1 MTRFNTIDEALEDIR
16 NGKMVIVVDDE
27 DRENEGDLIMAADT
41 VTPQA
46 ITFMAKQAGGLICMP
61 VEKQRLEE
69 LEIDL
74 MVHNS
79 SDKKQTA
86 FTVSIDHKDTTTGIA
101 AHERAL
107 TIKKVIDPISK
118 AKDFTRPGH
127 IFPLAARKHGVLQRA
142 GHTEAAVDLAK
153 LAGYKPAGV
162 ICEIMNDD
170 GTMAR
175 VPELMEFAM
184 QFDLKIITIEE
195 LISYRRQQERLA
207 ERVSDTDLPTKY
219 GNFRAIGYESKITG
233 EHHVALI
240 KGDLGGD
247 DPVMVR
253 VHSECLTGDAF
264 GSQRCDCGEQ
274 LHEAMRRIDESGR
287 GVLLYLR
294 QEGRGIGLIN
304 KLKAYELQ
312 DKGLDTVEANH
323 ALGFKADLRDY
334 GLGAEILADLGVGKM
349 RLMTNN
355 PLKIK
360 GLKGYGLEIVERVP
374 IEMTCNE
381 RNSHYLATK
390 MEKMGHLLKIDQLQL
405 FEQENESINR

>member
-41 VTPQA
+41 VTPQT
-46 ITFMAKQAGGLICMP
+46 ITFMARQAGGLICMP

-118 AKDFTRPGH
+118 PGDFTRPGH

-153 LAGYKPAGV
+153 LAGYKSAGV

-175 VPELMEFAM
+175 VPELMKFAGK
-184 QFDLKIITIEE
+184 FDLKVITIED
-195 LISYRRQQERLA
+195 LISYRRQQDRLA
-207 ERVSDTDLPTKY
+207 ERVSDTELPTKY
-219 GNFRAIGYESKITG
+219 GDFRALGYESRITG
-233 EHHVALI
+233 KHHVALI
-240 KGDLGGD
+240 KGDINSEE
-247 DPVMVR
+247 PVLVR
-253 VHSECLTGDAF
+253 VHSECLTGDSF

-274 LHEAMRRIDESGR
+274 LHEAMRRINESGR

-323 ALGFKADLRDY
+323 ALGFKSDLRDY

-360 GLKGYGLEIVERVP
+360 GIKGYGLEIVERVP
-374 IEMTCNE
+374 IEMSCNE

-405 FEQENESINR
+405 FEQEK

>member
-46 ITFMAKQAGGLICMP
+46 ITFMVRQAGGLICMP

-118 AKDFTRPGH
+118 PGDFTRPGH

-153 LAGYKPAGV
+153 LAGYKSAGV

-175 VPELMEFAM
+175 VPELMKFAGK
-184 QFDLKIITIEE
+184 FDLKVITIED
-195 LISYRRQQERLA
+195 LISYRRQQDRLA
-207 ERVSDTDLPTKY
+207 ERVSDTELPTKY
-219 GNFRAIGYESKITG
+219 GDFRALGYESRITG
-233 EHHVALI
+233 KHHVALI
-240 KGDLGGD
+240 KGDINSEE
-247 DPVMVR
+247 PVLVR
-253 VHSECLTGDAF
+253 VHSECLTGDSF

-274 LHEAMRRIDESGR
+274 LHEAMRRINESGR

-323 ALGFKADLRDY
+323 ALGFKSDLRDY

-360 GLKGYGLEIVERVP
+360 GIKGYGLEIVERVP
-374 IEMTCNE
+374 IEMSCNE

-405 FEQENESINR
+405 FEQEK